1 MAERVSPAE
10 RVWDAGRPVDVRS
23 TLAPLR
29 RGAGDPAHRID
40 ADGSFWLAAATPGG
54 GGTLAL
60 RALDTTRVLAR
71 AWGDGGPWLLDR
83 LPLLL
88 GERDGSDWAN
98 LDLGDWPRLRD
109 VLRRRPGMRLS
120 ATGLVMDALVPA
132 VLEQRVTGMEARRA
146 WRGLLA
152 RYGAPAP
159 GPQVDLRVPPS
170 AATLLAVPSWE
181 WHRLGVDGQRL
192 RAVRAA
198 ATVASRLEECVGL
211 DDAAALARLRIVPGI
226 GEWTAAETA
235 QRALGHPDAV
245 SVGDFHLADLVVG
258 FFTGRPRGTDAEML
272 ELLEPWRGQ
281 RHRVVRLIELS
292 GVAKPRFGP
301 RYAPLNTRAM

>member
-29 RGAGDPAHRID
+29 RGAGDPAHRIY

-132 VLEQRVTGMEARRA
+132 VL
-146 WRGLLA
+146 
-152 RYGAPAP
+152 
-159 GPQVDLRVPPS
+159 
-170 AATLLAVPSWE
+170 
-181 WHRLGVDGQRL
+181 
-192 RAVRAA
+192 
-198 ATVASRLEECVGL
+198 
-211 DDAAALARLRIVPGI
+211 
-226 GEWTAAETA
+226 
-235 QRALGHPDAV
+235 
-245 SVGDFHLADLVVG
+245 
-258 FFTGRPRGTDAEML
+258 
-272 ELLEPWRGQ
+272 
-281 RHRVVRLIELS
+281 
-292 GVAKPRFGP
+292 
-301 RYAPLNTRAM
+301 